1 MSTIETDAITAAT
14 GTNTDLVVSGKGSGV
29 PNIAAGFKVAGTVG
43 VPTAS
48 IQDDAVTLAKMAAG
62 TDGVI
67 ISYDASGNP
76 VHIGPGSDGEV
87 LTSTGAGSPP
97 AFEAAAGGGA
107 VAWYTN
113 IAVIEYNTDY
123 FNGGSNGSVPN
134 LTGGSGS
141 WTYTIP
147 ATEIFVMVIGGGG
160 TSHNATQGGTTSFGS
175 HVSATGGKGS
185 TFTASNAY
193 AQGQG
198 GIGSSG
204 DINIRGNMAGAPS
217 STNVNAN
224 PNNPGPM
231 FGGVTYGYG
240 GGGGSTHT
248 GWGAAG
254 GYAQKRLTGLTVGNT
269 ETVTVSNW
277 IFDGGYDNTYK
288 SHQGGQGVCVVMY

>member
-1 MSTIETDAITAAT
+1 MSRIESDLVIAAT
-14 GTNTDLVVSGKGSGV
+14 GTNTALQLQGKGTGKVALGDANLLV
-29 PNIAAGFKVAGTVG
+29 PDADGAAGQ
-43 VPTAS
+43 
-48 IQDDAVTLAKMAAG
+48 IVT
-62 TDGVI
+62 TDGSANLVFAATPG
-67 ISYDASGNP
+67 SSGN
-76 VHIGPGSDGEV
+76 V
-87 LTSTGAGSPP
+87 LTSNGS
-97 AFEAAAGGGA
+97 AWTSAAAAGGGA

-160 TSHNATQGGTTSFGS
+160 TSHNSTQGGTTSFGS
-175 HVSATGGKGS
+175 HVSATGGQGS
-185 TFTASNAY
+185 TAAAHNSY
-193 AQGQG
+193 AQAIG

-204 DINIRGNMAGAPS
+204 DINIRGNMGGAPS

-231 FGGVTYGYG
+231 FAGVTYGYG

-248 GWGAAG
+248 GWGACG
-254 GYAQKRLTGLTVGNT
+254 GYAQKRITGLTIGNT

-277 IFDGGYDNTYK
+277 VSDGGYDNTYK